1 MQFQF
6 DIASAYPQTSES
18 SSAQPPAL
26 ANVETLALLRQILEI
41 QREHLSFLKATHD
54 ANARWRAF
62 LARWREDFPELPDSC
77 QQALPIL
84 ERSYSALIAELAE
97 YLRQDGNESLDT
109 DFALQEF
116 LDKYGMRL
124 AQLGTIL
131 NLVAPLA
138 EASQQGESQT

>member
-6 DIASAYPQTSES
+6 DITSNTK
-18 SSAQPPAL
+18 APVPPPAPITP
-26 ANVETLALLRQILEI
+26 NTVPDLLRQILEV
-41 QREHLSFLKATHD
+41 QREHLSFLRATHD

-62 LARWREDFPELPDSC
+62 LARWREDFPELPESC

-97 YLRQDGNESLDT
+97 YLRQDGTETLDT

-138 EASQQGESQT
+138 EASQQGESQA